1 MLDHLRAMAVFSAV
15 AEAGSFRAAAG
26 RLGIS
31 PSVVSHHVTAL
42 ERHLD
47 TPLIYRS
54 TRRLSLTDAGRRL
67 AVSAQAMVRAAEEG
81 YQAIGHEAESPSG
94 MLRVTAPAV
103 FQYALFVKRVAEFM
117 KQHPKVEISVN
128 FSDRWRNLVEEGLD
142 LAFRIGPLRDS
153 SLKARKLVDGR
164 QFLCASPSY
173 LKVRP
178 VPKTPAD
185 LDELEMIGF
194 AGRSYTIGRTGKG
207 GKGGKAQHRL
217 RMPGRLVVDSGFAA
231 MRLAEEGCGATVLPD
246 FLARAPLEAGRLVE
260 VLPGWTV
267 PGFGIYAVWP
277 DNPGTNTLRA
287 LFVDFIAQIG
297 K

>member
-15 AEAGSFRAAAG
+15 AEAGSFRAAAT

-54 TRRLSLTDAGRRL
+54 TRRLSLTEAGRRL
-67 AVSAQAMVRAAEEG
+67 ARSADAMVRAAEEG
-81 YQAIGHEAESPSG
+81 YQAVGQEAGSPSG
-94 MLRVTAPAV
+94 GLKITAPAV

-117 KQHPKVEISVN
+117 KLHPRVEISVN
-128 FSDRWRNLVEEGLD
+128 FSDRWRNLVEDGFD

-153 SLKARKLVDGR
+153 SLKARKLVDGQ
-164 QFLCASPSY
+164 QFLCASLAY
-173 LKVRP
+173 LKRRH
-178 VPKTPAD
+178 VPKGP
-185 LDELEMIGF
+185 DELEGLEMIGF
-194 AGRSYTIGRTGKG
+194 TGRSYTIALTGGGGGRERR
-207 GKGGKAQHRL
+207 QL
-217 RMPGRLVVDSGFAA
+217 RMHNRLVVDSGFAA
-231 MRLAEEGCGATVLPD
+231 MRLAEEGCGITVLPD

-260 VLPGWTV
+260 VLPDWSV
-267 PGFGIYAVWP
+267 PTFGIYAVWP

-287 LFVDFIAQIG
+287 LFVDFVAEIG